1 MVATMLHG
9 CVTLVRRP
17 RYPGWFSKDVEGE
30 GDAKSSL
37 ARIHAPKLN
46 RRGVRAIHD
55 RVCRL
60 FHRPGRM
67 QDVTCLTISS
77 HSTNPPLPS
86 PLLSS
91 LRILADSSSRLLA
104 TGLPS
109 YAALRPAPICAN
121 LPLRP
126 LSLSLSV
133 VFWFLFATGSSP
145 SPLFRDNSSKRN
157 VRIRGILREDA
168 FSRGFRDVYGL
179 ESCWKCAVFG
189 WLKVGWKMLVRAS
202 ITKSYILLFIPWLLN
217 IFRNIMKCKS
227 R

>member
-17 RYPGWFSKDVEGE
+17 RYPGWFSKDVEGA

-126 LSLSLSV
+126 LSLSLCCFLVPIRHWLLSLSAFPGQQLETKRSNPQDFARGCFFERISRRIWVRKLLEVCGVRVVEGGMEDVGTSFDYKIVYITFYSV
-133 VFWFLFATGSSP
+133 VVEYI
-145 SPLFRDNSSKRN
+145 SKYY
-157 VRIRGILREDA
+157 E
-168 FSRGFRDVYGL
+168 
-179 ESCWKCAVFG
+179 
-189 WLKVGWKMLVRAS
+189 M
-202 ITKSYILLFIPWLLN
+202 
-217 IFRNIMKCKS
+217 
-227 R
+227 